1 MVWNSCRSG
10 FMEERAVAITMAST
24 VEVGTVII
32 TSTKV
37 FSTAWRK

>member
-1 MVWNSCRSG
+1 MVWYRLRRGLMDASAAE
-10 FMEERAVAITMAST
+10 MARARV
-24 VEVGTVII
+24 VEMGTVMM